1 MSAQDLISFRDTV
14 AADVGKQYPSV
25 DYLSAVVA
33 RVIERH
39 IELLGWQWMADGPQ
53 RIDKNGEGII

>member
-14 AADVGKQYPSV
+14 AAGVASQYPSV
-25 DYLSAVVA
+25 DYLNAVVA
-33 RVIERH
+33 SVIERH
-39 IELLGWQWMADGPQ
+39 VELLGWQWMADGPQ